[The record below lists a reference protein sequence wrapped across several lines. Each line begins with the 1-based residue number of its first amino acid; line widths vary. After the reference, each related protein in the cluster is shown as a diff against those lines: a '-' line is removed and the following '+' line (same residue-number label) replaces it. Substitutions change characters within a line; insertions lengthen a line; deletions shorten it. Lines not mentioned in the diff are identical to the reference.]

1 MTRALLLEAKQ
12 NGFSDR
18 QLGHLWHLTESEV
31 RRFRKELGVVPS
43 YKRVD
48 TCAAEFEA
56 YTPYYYSTYEA
67 PSVQTTEHTEHT
79 EKRQEKNSSSVS
91 SVCSVVDDETVPPS
105 GKDRIM
111 ILGGG
116 PNRIGQGIEFD
127 YCCCQAAFALKEAG
141 YETIMVNSNPETVS
155 TDYDTSDHLFFEP
168 LTAEDVL
175 NICDRMKPAGLI
187 VQFGGQTPLNLAR
200 ALADAGAPII
210 GTSVD
215 SIDAAEDRKL
225 FQELVDRLGLK
236 QPANGTVR
244 DLQQAVYTARRIG
257 YPVLVRPSFVLGGRG
272 MEIVYDE
279 AGLNRYAERAIELS
293 QGKPLLID
301 KFLES
306 AVEVDV
312 DCLSDG
318 VRTVIGGVMQ
328 HIEEAGIHSG
338 DSACVIPPHS
348 LPPAVVAEIR
358 RQTRELAR
366 ELKVKGLMNVQ
377 FAVTGLANPASG
389 GRQPPDEVH
398 NQGADAPR
406 SPEPTI
412 YVLEVNPRA
421 SRTAPFVSKATGV
434 SLARLA
440 SLVMV
445 GKTLDELGLFDD
457 PAPTHF
463 SVKESVFP
471 FNKFP
476 GVDILLGPEMR
487 STGEVMGVD
496 DSFPMAFAK
505 SQLAANSALPM
516 SGLIF
521 ISVADRDKA
530 DAAAI
535 GRDLTEMGYR
545 LVSTRGTAAALRS
558 AGVVVQ
564 EVPKIQEG
572 RPNLL
577 GPDEERRDRAGDQH
591 AERQGVADGRVEDPG
606 GGGGARRDVHHD
618 DRGGARGG
626 GGVPGAAA
634 ARADGQRVAGS
645 LSAAEGRI
653 RALSDRYVCMA
664 HFTVLFPAFP

>member
-1 MTRALLLEAKQ
+1 RLATPTSERIWFVRYALKAGMSVDDVYQRTKIDRWFLNNIRELIEVEDRLREMANGEKTREALLEAKQ
-12 NGFSDR
+12 NGFSDH
-18 QLGHLWHLTESEV
+18 QLANLWQSTENEI
-31 RRFRKELGVVPS
+31 RRLRKELGVIPS

-67 PSVQTTEHTEHT
+67 PETTVEVESFSRDP
-79 EKRQEKNSSSVS
+79 KGSANLQ
-91 SVCSVVDDETVPPS
+91 DETMPPS

-127 YCCCQAAFALKEAG
+127 YCCCQAAFALRAAG

-175 NICDRMKPAGLI
+175 NICDRMQPKGLI

-200 ALADAGAPII
+200 ALAAAGAPII

-215 SIDAAEDRKL
+215 SIDAAEDRQL
-225 FQELVDRLGLK
+225 FGELVDRLGLK

-244 DLQQAVYTARRIG
+244 DLQGAIHVARRIG
-257 YPVLVRPSFVLGGRG
+257 FPVLIRPSFVLGGRG

-279 AGLNRYAERAIELS
+279 AGLSRYVERAIEVS
-293 QGKPLLID
+293 PGKPLLID

-312 DCLSDG
+312 DCISDG

-348 LPPAVVAEIR
+348 LPPDVVAEIR

-366 ELKVKGLMNVQ
+366 ELQVKGLMNVQ
-377 FAVTGLANPASG
+377 FAVAHLATNP
-389 GRQPPDEVH
+389 VV
-398 NQGADAPR
+398 
-406 SPEPTI
+406 

-440 SLVMV
+440 ALVMV

-471 FNKFP
+471 FAKFP
-476 GVDILLGPEMR
+476 GVDIILGPEMR
-487 STGEVMGVD
+487 STGEVMG
-496 DSFPMAFAK
+496 
-505 SQLAANSALPM
+505 
-516 SGLIF
+516 I
-521 ISVADRDKA
+521 
-530 DAAAI
+530 
-535 GRDLTEMGYR
+535 
-545 LVSTRGTAAALRS
+545 
-558 AGVVVQ
+558 
-564 EVPKIQEG
+564 
-572 RPNLL
+572 
-577 GPDEERRDRAGDQH
+577 
-591 AERQGVADGRVEDPG
+591 
-606 GGGGARRDVHHD
+606 
-618 DRGGARGG
+618 
-626 GGVPGAAA
+626 
-634 ARADGQRVAGS
+634 
-645 LSAAEGRI
+645 
-653 RALSDRYVCMA
+653 
-664 HFTVLFPAFP
+664 